1 MNNNLKRYT
10 PEWDALE
17 ILARI
22 KTPDESATLETRYK
36 YWLKLS
42 EVAKLAT
49 NAACLAAMY
58 YGKAEEKENAA
69 CHPET
74 AENGQQ
80 TDLPPTGGQ
89 QDCVA
94 QNAKNAKQAT
104 LTCTDA
110 TRKQKRKLKP

>member
-17 ILARI
+17 ILARM

-80 TDLPPTGGQ
+80 
-89 QDCVA
+89 DCVA